1 MTEQEKETQMDME
14 EEIISEE
21 INENQEVEE
30 QTEESD
36 ERTQLKKTVEDLEG
50 RLLRT
55 MADFENY
62 KKRAR
67 AEKEDFAKYANLK
80 LISELLPI
88 YDNLERAINSSHESK
103 NFESLIQGVEM
114 VYRQLE
120 EMMKKEG
127 LEEIEA
133 VGQPFNPEY
142 HQAVMQI
149 ESDEYESGMVVEE
162 FQKGYKLKEKVIRPS
177 MVKVNA

>member
-14 EEIISEE
+14 DEIISEE

-30 QTEESD
+30 QTEEPD
-36 ERTQLKKTVEDLEG
+36 EKTLLKEKVEDLEG

-88 YDNLERAINSSHESK
+88 YDNLERAIYSSHESQ

-127 LEEIEA
+127 LEAIEA
-133 VGQPFNPEY
+133 VGLPFNPEY

-149 ESDEYESGMVVEE
+149 ESDEYESGIVIEE

>member
-1 MTEQEKETQMDME
+1 
-14 EEIISEE
+14 
-21 INENQEVEE
+21 
-30 QTEESD
+30 
-36 ERTQLKKTVEDLEG
+36 
-50 RLLRT
+50 
-55 MADFENY
+55 
-62 KKRAR
+62 
-67 AEKEDFAKYANLK
+67 
-80 LISELLPI
+80 
-88 YDNLERAINSSHESK
+88 
-103 NFESLIQGVEM
+103 M

-127 LEEIEA
+127 LEAIEA